1 MDVVVAGGHG
11 QVALRLLELLA
22 ARGDRVR
29 GLIRNPDHS
38 ADLEQVGAEAV
49 ICDMEAEDDLAP
61 FVEGADA
68 VVFAAGAGPGSGPER
83 KKTVDLGAAVKLMEA
98 AERRDIARYV
108 MVSAIGAGDPAGAP
122 PAMRP
127 YQEAKAEAD
136 ARLQRSGLAWTI
148 VRPGGLANDP
158 GSGRIRAGQDI
169 GTGTIPRDDVAA
181 TLAAVLAAPNTI
193 GVTFDV
199 IAGDVPIA
207 DAVAA
212 L

>member
-22 ARGDRVR
+22 ARGDRAR
-29 GLIRNPDHS
+29 GLIRNPDHA
-38 ADLEQVGAEAV
+38 ADLEQVGAEPV
-49 ICDMEAEDDLAP
+49 LCDMEAEDDLAP

-98 AERRDIARYV
+98 AERRDITRYV
-108 MVSAIGAGDPAGAP
+108 MVSAIGAGDPASAP

-127 YQEAKAEAD
+127 YQEAKGEAD
-136 ARLQRSGLAWTI
+136 AQLQRSGLAWTI
-148 VRPGGLANDP
+148 VRPGGLTNDP
-158 GSGRIRAGQDI
+158 GSGRIHAGQDI
-169 GTGTIPRDDVAA
+169 GTGMIPREDVAA
-181 TLAAVLAAPNTI
+181 TVAAVLAAPNTI
-193 GVTFDV
+193 GVTFDA

-207 DAVAA
+207 DAVAV